1 MQSRWKKAQIVL
13 QERVSRCSLICLPI
27 VGFLQ
32 LGIQDINASGDVT
45 TVILNAAGVD
55 PAITGTPVIGA
66 GASPIPVRLI
76 HP

>member
-1 MQSRWKKAQIVL
+1 VVTVPVFNCPSAGTCDGTAQ
-13 QERVSRCSLICLPI
+13 LPI

-32 LGIQDINASGDVT
+32 LGIQDVNASGDVT